1 MGFHIQQFYKHKYGE
16 IFSSE
21 FEYDLACNQRD
32 LARLTEVNGK
42 PLKVRQIY
50 ACARLEELEKIGG
63 IKKWP
68 LGHLSDKDTN
78 SLIEIFQNY
87 RESHA

>member
-1 MGFHIQQFYKHKYGE
+1 MGFHIQQFYKHKYRG

-21 FEYDLACNQRD
+21 FEYDLASNQRD
-32 LARLTEVNGK
+32 LAELRKNEGNSLDEE
-42 PLKVRQIY
+42 QID
-50 ACARLEELEKIGG
+50 ACARLEKLEELGG
-63 IKKWP
+63 IREWP
-68 LGHLSDKDTN
+68 SGPLSDEDSN